1 MLHRKRIASHKR
13 FDEILF
19 ANNGARLFEF
29 RLNPPLA
36 PTARRHQFEFREN
49 FEQEDPPMPSEDRLD
64 ILFRQRQAEVEESE
78 REEREKA
85 ERERERDLRRQQLA
99 TELETRVGGIL
110 AALVSQHSAP
120 QYQKVAGLAFDDDEH
135 GCISVTFNSR
145 GGNGNCHDAALEFL
159 VQADRT
165 IRIVSS
171 GRDFRAPVDESVA
184 MDALTPQEVTRRF
197 RNFLAAALA

>member
-19 ANNGARLFEF
+19 ATNGSRLFDF

-36 PTARRHQFEFREN
+36 STLRRYQLKLREN
-49 FEQEDPPMPSEDRLD
+49 FEQEDPPMPSEDQLD
-64 ILFRQRQAEVEESE
+64 ILFRQRQAEVEERE
-78 REEREKA
+78 REEQEKA
-85 ERERERDLRRQQLA
+85 ERERERDRRRQQLA
-99 TELETRVGGIL
+99 TELQMRVGGTL

-120 QYQKVAGLAFDDDEH
+120 QYHKVAGLAFDDDEH
-135 GCISVTFNSR
+135 GCISVTFNRR
-145 GGNGNCHDAALEFL
+145 GGNGNCHEAALEFL

-165 IRIVSS
+165 VRIVSS
-171 GRDFRAPVDESVA
+171 GRHFPAPVDESVA